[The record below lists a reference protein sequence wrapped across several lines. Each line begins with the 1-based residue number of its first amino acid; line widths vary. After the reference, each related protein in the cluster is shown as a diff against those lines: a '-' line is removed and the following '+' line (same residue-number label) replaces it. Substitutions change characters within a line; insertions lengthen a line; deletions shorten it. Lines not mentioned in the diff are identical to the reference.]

1 MKSQMVVTGASKKR
15 GVAARVVPP
24 SWDRGLAYFDFSR
37 VVYIKGELKR
47 KGGRES
53 GKRNSHVRVCFAF
66 LKEYKRS
73 KDDLYTVLNWQEQA
87 QKVIKF
93 ER

>member
-15 GVAARVVPP
+15 GVATRVVPP
-24 SWDRGLAYFDFSR
+24 SWDHGLAYFDFSR
-37 VVYIKGELKR
+37 VVYIKGELQR

-53 GKRNSHVRVCFAF
+53 CNETAMFAF
-66 LKEYKRS
+66 ASPFRKS
-73 KDDLYTVLNWQEQA
+73 TKDDLYTVLKRQEQA